1 MSDGELATVPNNRAL
16 VHLVLLVIALATAG
30 TAVILLA
37 GSLGAATSGRSIW
50 SQWFGPGVALTH
62 SGATAESKRMRGQI
76 ADKLTRT
83 SDFLEDLS
91 KSGV

>member
-1 MSDGELATVPNNRAL
+1 MSDGELATVPNRAL

-62 SGATAESKRMRGQI
+62 NGAMADGKKMHGQA

-83 SDFLEDLS
+83 SVFPEGLNR
-91 KSGV
+91 SGA